1 MLKKISWYILCWFD
15 KVIHQSDTLK
25 RKSRKKKKLVSLW
38 TNFFFFLEES
48 FSNNDK
54 GFIVTGKSSTYR
66 FDDIGELP
74 SMNMTMMHM
83 ESQ

>member
-1 MLKKISWYILCWFD
+1 MIVSILDIPQWDRETKII
-15 KVIHQSDTLK
+15 
-25 RKSRKKKKLVSLW
+25 
-38 TNFFFFLEES
+38 FFFLEES

-83 ESQ
+83 ESQW